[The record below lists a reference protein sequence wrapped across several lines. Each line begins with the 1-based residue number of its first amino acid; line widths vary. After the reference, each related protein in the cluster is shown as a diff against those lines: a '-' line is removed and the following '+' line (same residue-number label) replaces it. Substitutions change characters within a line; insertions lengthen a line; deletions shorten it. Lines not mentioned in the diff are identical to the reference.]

1 MAKSKTVTR
10 DQAEGMKAKAADFM
24 ERMGD
29 DDRAADFDAMTVDE
43 YAEHKGL
50 TLSNPSRKRNC
61 KRRSKRMAGSGFSKS
76 ELEGMV
82 DDAIDVLDDAYDPA
96 SSREDLANAVGSAL
110 DILRGEDDSSD
121 SDDEDEDQD

>member
-1 MAKSKTVTR
+1 
-10 DQAEGMKAKAADFM
+10 
-24 ERMGD
+24 
-29 DDRAADFDAMTVDE
+29 
-43 YAEHKGL
+43 
-50 TLSNPSRKRNC
+50 
-61 KRRSKRMAGSGFSKS
+61 MAGSGFSKS

>member
-1 MAKSKTVTR
+1 MARSKNVTR
-10 DQAEGMKAKAADFM
+10 EAAEGMKARAADFM
-24 ERMGD
+24 ERLGD
-29 DDRAADFDAMTVDE
+29 DERASEFDAMTVDQ
-43 YAEHKGL
+43 YAEGKGL
-50 TLSNPSRKRNC
+50 TLSNPSGKRNC

-110 DILRGEDDSSD
+110 DILRGEDDSSEE
-121 SDDEDEDQD
+121 SDEDEDQD